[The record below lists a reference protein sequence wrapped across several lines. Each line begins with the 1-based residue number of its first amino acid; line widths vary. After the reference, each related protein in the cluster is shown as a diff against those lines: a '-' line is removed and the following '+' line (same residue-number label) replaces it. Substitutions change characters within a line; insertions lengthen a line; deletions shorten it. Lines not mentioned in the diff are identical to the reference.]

1 MAIGSDVRGPCVT
14 LAVFAIGAFVVST
27 AVASGVPNTEN
38 VVSCNAEASDAIL
51 RGSAAR
57 GSAMPNTGD
66 RSRAAA
72 ARENEPSSKA
82 TSRVA
87 RSLDAQLDGMDGEGA
102 KDPAYQAAFRGCMRR
117 MGF

>member
-1 MAIGSDVRGPCVT
+1 MMWVRSSGVA
-14 LAVFAIGAFVVST
+14 LVVFAIGGFVGST
-27 AVASGVPNTEN
+27 AGAGGVPKAED
-38 VVSCNAEASDAIL
+38 VVSCNAEANDAIL

-57 GSAMPNTGD
+57 GGAMPNTGD

-72 ARENEPSSKA
+72 ARENEPSSTA